1 MIVFATEFIPL
12 SLLSIGDNGY
22 VRKKLVARKEN
33 CAEYWLKELQESI
46 GGCTGHSDMTEILLK
61 TTLNTIPLFNQ
72 SPLRR

>member
-12 SLLSIGDNGY
+12 SLLSIDGNGL
-22 VRKKLVARKEN
+22 VRKKLVAQKEN

-46 GGCTGHSDMTEILLK
+46 DGCTSHCIITEIMLK
-61 TTLNTIPLFNQ
+61 TTLNTTQLFNQ